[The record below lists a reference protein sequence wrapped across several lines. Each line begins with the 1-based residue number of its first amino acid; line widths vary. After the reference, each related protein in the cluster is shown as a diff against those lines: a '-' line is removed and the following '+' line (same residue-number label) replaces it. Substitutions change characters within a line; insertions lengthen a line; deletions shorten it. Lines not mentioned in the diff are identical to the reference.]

1 MMKDQ
6 VPFCKVKRD
15 LKILAEVDTDTRF
28 GKNPEERTI
37 DEHIRFGMINLDKP
51 PNPSSHEVASWVK
64 KILGVS
70 HVGHGGTLEAKTPG
84 KSHGNWCTP
93 NSDRGCNKSHS
104 DISLLGKRIR
114 LPNATS

>member
-1 MMKDQ
+1 MKDQ
-6 VPFCKVKRD
+6 NPFWKVSRD
-15 LKILAEVDTDTRF
+15 LKIIAEVDTDTKF

-37 DEHIRFGMINLDKP
+37 NEHIRFGMINLNKP

-70 HVGHGGTLEAKTPG
+70 HVGHGGTLEAKKPG
-84 KSHGNWCTP
+84 KSHGNRCTP
-93 NSDRGCNKSHS
+93 NRDRGCDKSSS
-104 DISLLGKRIR
+104 DIPLFRKGIH